1 MDRKKIIINE
11 IKYWKKNRLLPEQ
24 YCNFLLT
31 LYTEGEE
38 TGKNEQKLNSSV
50 SNQLLMLLFMVIG
63 MTLLGLTFL
72 VIYFTDFSPLLQTAL
87 VIIFSG
93 LMFFLAFF
101 VKKYEQRFAHFF
113 ILLGALIVFLASIDV
128 IDYLFPNQP
137 LAIMLTVFFT
147 CIVWLFI
154 GKKYKLKYFTI
165 SGAIGFIIVFYFLL
179 I

>member
-31 LYTEGEE
+31 LYTEGED
-38 TGKNEQKLNSSV
+38 TGNNEKAMKPSKYS
-50 SNQLLMLLFMVIG
+50 QLTSILFMMIG

-72 VIYFTDFSPLLQTAL
+72 VIYFTDFSPLLQTGSIL
-87 VIIFSG
+87 ILSI
-93 LMFFLAFF
+93 LMFYLAFF
-101 VKKYEQRFAHFF
+101 SKSLEQRFFHFF
-113 ILLGALIVFLASIDV
+113 ILLGALIVFLGTIHV
-128 IDYLFPNQP
+128 VNFLFPQQP
-137 LAIMLTVFFT
+137 NAIIAAVFFT
-147 CIVWLFI
+147 CIAWLFV

-165 SGAIGFIIVFYFLL
+165 SGAIGFIIAFYFLV